1 MRKKTLPEI
10 MIWCENILEEEIFDI
25 DDGDNYLSET
35 INLFYRIYEIVQIDN
50 EHNGDIDD
58 GFKNHVYN
66 NILHVNEKEY
76 LPISVFPYVAPTIST
91 SFILHIML
99 LLIAF

>member
-1 MRKKTLPEI
+1 
-10 MIWCENILEEEIFDI
+10 MIWCGNILGEEIFDI
-25 DDGDNYLSET
+25 DDEDNYLSES

-66 NILHVNEKEY
+66 NILHVNEKED
-76 LPISVFPYVAPTIST
+76 LPIDIFSYIAPTIST
-91 SFILHIML
+91 SFIFHIML
-99 LLIAF
+99 LMGSFEI